1 MAASLSDRQQF
12 AVGALAGATAA
23 ALATYYYC
31 SRPQLPSITQL
42 PQQQQQQQ
50 QHGQPS
56 EQHHASLSEFDQ
68 DEVLNEQLTRNT
80 QFFGLDKQKQITNAF
95 VVVIGLGVR
104 PAKRLR
110 QQVADC
116 SSGGSCRGSTTE
128 LC

>member
-1 MAASLSDRQQF
+1 MAAASLSDRQQF

-23 ALATYYYC
+23 AFATYYYC
-31 SRPQLPSITQL
+31 SRSQLPSIIQL

-50 QHGQPS
+50 QHSQPS
-56 EQHHASLSEFDQ
+56 QQHHASLSEFDQ
-68 DEVLNEQLTRNT
+68 DEVLAEQLTRNT
-80 QFFGLDKQKQITNAF
+80 QFFGLDKQKQIANAF

-110 QQVADC
+110 ERAAGC
-116 SSGGSCRGSTTE
+116 SSGSTAE